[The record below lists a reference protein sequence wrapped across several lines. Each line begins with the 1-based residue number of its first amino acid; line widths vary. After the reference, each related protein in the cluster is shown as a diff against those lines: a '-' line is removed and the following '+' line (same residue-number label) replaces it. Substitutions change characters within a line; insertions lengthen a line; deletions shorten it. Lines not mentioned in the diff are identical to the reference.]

1 VLTKEHAMNTQAR
14 SNEAEIEA
22 KFWKA
27 LKGDRTAMLGLVG
40 VEEGHSQPM
49 SAQLLEEHQEHGG
62 PIWFFTSKDTEL
74 ARALGESHRAH
85 IHFASKGHEL
95 FAAVHGTLSPFN
107 DRATIDALWNRFVAA
122 WFPGGK
128 DDPKLLLL
136 RFDPDRAQVWLNENS
151 VFAGIAI
158 LLGRDPKQQYQRKV
172 ADVNLRQH

>member
-1 VLTKEHAMNTQAR
+1 MST
-14 SNEAEIEA
+14 EAEIEA

-27 LKGDRTAMLGLVG
+27 LKGDRVAMLGLSG

-49 SAQLLEEHQEHGG
+49 TAQLLEEHEEHGG

-74 ARALGESHRAH
+74 ARTLGESHRAQ
-85 IHFASKGHEL
+85 IHFSSKGHEL
-95 FAAVHGTLSPFN
+95 FAAVHGVLTPNN
-107 DRATIDALWNRFVAA
+107 DRAVIDALWNRFVAA
-122 WFPGGK
+122 WFEGGK

-151 VFAGIAI
+151 VFAGMAL
-158 LLGRDPKQQYQRKV
+158 LLGRDPKKEYQRKV